1 MAVLIPD
8 ERCFV
13 LARLIFFLQMKTEQ
27 AICGTS
33 AATYKVMEPHWQRL
47 LHQSSSLAL
56 QQLIVSLVY
65 FYSDTHLFWRFQ
77 MNSGHLIILNICL
90 YHQSQSSTKVS
101 LLPSRHQKFMIKTT
115 MFSLLS
121 PASTQNHF
129 VPQCATIV
137 VRLVSNEAD
146 VVRWQMTMFLWR
158 YVNSSPDNWPLD
170 NSSPIDICRQLVP
183 YRYMQTTCPL

>member
-1 MAVLIPD
+1 
-8 ERCFV
+8 
-13 LARLIFFLQMKTEQ
+13 MKTEQ

-129 VPQCATIV
+129 LPQCATFV
-137 VRLVSNEAD
+137 VRLVSNKAD
-146 VVRWQMTMFLWR
+146 FARWQMTMFLWR

-170 NSSPIDICRQLVP
+170 NSSPIDISRQLVP
-183 YRYMQTTCPL
+183 YWYMLTTCPL